1 MDLQSFIQ
9 SGLLESYV
17 LGQCTRGERALVEQM
32 LAKHP
37 EARAELSAIEQALE
51 GYAQSQAIAPP
62 PGLKGQIMDAIERE
76 SSPAAAAPKRPR
88 SGAMLL
94 LFQLLA
100 LGLLAAA
107 AFLFFQKNKEADEN
121 TALRKQV
128 ADIEVRLNACTQSI
142 DDMRNFI
149 RVLRDPETRPVRI
162 SDKPGQPSE
171 EKLKTYV
178 FSNTPRCEVLLDIS
192 GLPAAGPGEYFQMWA
207 LVDGAPVS
215 MGMINLQSPGG
226 LQKFDCVPNAGAYA
240 VSMEDKPE
248 GNPVPTVV
256 RMSGALAKAVGG

>member
-37 EARAELSAIEQALE
+37 EARAEMSAIEQALE

-207 LVDGAPVS
+207 LVGGVPVS
-215 MGMINLQSPGG
+215 MGMIDLKSPGG
-226 LQKFDCVPNAGAYA
+226 MQKFACVPNAGAYA

-256 RMSGALAKAVGG
+256 RMSGAVGG